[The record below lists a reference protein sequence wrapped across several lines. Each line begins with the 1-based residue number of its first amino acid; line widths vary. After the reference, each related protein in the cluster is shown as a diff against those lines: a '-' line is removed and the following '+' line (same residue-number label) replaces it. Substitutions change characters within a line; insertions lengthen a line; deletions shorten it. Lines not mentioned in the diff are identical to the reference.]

1 MRNSENQG
9 EVNGMKQTNVFKK
22 GKMQAPIFDFLTN
35 IPLFEG
41 LKKGE
46 IEYIAKHMSYIELS
60 KDEILFKEG
69 EEGNYVC
76 FLVEGTLDVIKH
88 SLTGEGVIITA
99 LHRGRSIGEMS
110 VIDDFP
116 RSATV
121 KARTEAKLLILTRE
135 ALDTTLEENPSV
147 GIEILKKISR
157 LLSLNLRKT
166 SSRLAD
172 YMLPLT

>member
-1 MRNSENQG
+1 MKATTVTEHGNFKG
-9 EVNGMKQTNVFKK
+9 ELIG
-22 GKMQAPIFDFLTN
+22 FLTN
-35 IPLFEG
+35 LPLFDE
-41 LKKGE
+41 LKPAE
-46 IEYIAKHMSYIELS
+46 IEGISSHMNFIELK
-60 KDEILFKEG
+60 KDEILFREG
-69 EEGNYVC
+69 EKGNCVC
-76 FLVEGTLDVIKH
+76 FVVEGTLDVIKQA
-88 SLTGEGVIITA
+88 LTGESVVITA

-121 KARTEAKLLILTRE
+121 KARTDSKLIILTRE
-135 ALDTTLEENPSV
+135 GFDLMLGEDPQL
-147 GIEILKKISR
+147 GIKILKKISR